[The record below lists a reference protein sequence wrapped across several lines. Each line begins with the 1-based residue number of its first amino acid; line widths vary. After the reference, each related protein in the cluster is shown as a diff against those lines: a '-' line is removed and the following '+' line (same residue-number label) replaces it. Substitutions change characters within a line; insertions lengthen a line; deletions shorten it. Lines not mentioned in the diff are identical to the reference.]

1 MHKNPVFKYITAY
14 SLFVYYMLLLQLQL
28 FMSYMIVIHMV
39 LFLIQGW
46 MSENVIKDKKT
57 ERLYD
62 EDEALSEPTFQRNY
76 TLSVS
81 YMQIQLKRKTKV
93 G

>member
-28 FMSYMIVIHMV
+28 FMSCSIVNHMV

-46 MSENVIKDKKT
+46 MNGNVIKEKKN
-57 ERLYD
+57 ERLHNGD
-62 EDEALSEPTFQRNY
+62 ESIFRSHLSEKPST
-76 TLSVS
+76 
-81 YMQIQLKRKTKV
+81 
-93 G
+93 